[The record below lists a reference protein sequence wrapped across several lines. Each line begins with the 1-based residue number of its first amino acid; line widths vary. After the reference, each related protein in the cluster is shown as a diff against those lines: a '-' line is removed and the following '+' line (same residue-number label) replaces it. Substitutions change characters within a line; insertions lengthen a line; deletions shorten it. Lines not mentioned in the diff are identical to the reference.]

1 VGSIRQQAFVVC
13 VWTTWKMISQN
24 FRLCVNTTKDYRDF
38 RILKVIL
45 LSTMA
50 FDNIKQNNYKVFSM
64 LLNYLKIV
72 HNITFTYSIS
82 ITDNLAPDMYQDCL
96 FPACWQVV
104 KGLFTSYYRVVD
116 STNLLQV
123 VPTTCHRPAIQQ
135 LVKQVTAI
143 CVQAQTANIFARLF
157 TFETGRLPL
166 ETEMFHCSCDV
177 L

>member
-1 VGSIRQQAFVVC
+1 MSESPEKWYPKIP
-13 VWTTWKMISQN
+13 T

-38 RILKVIL
+38 KILKVIL

-50 FDNIKQNNYKVFSM
+50 FDNIKQNNYKFFSM

-72 HNITFTYSIS
+72 HNITFTYSFS
-82 ITDNLAPDMYQDCL
+82 FSNTDNLAPDLYQDCL

-104 KGLFTSYYRVVD
+104 KGLLTSYYRVVD

-135 LVKQVTAI
+135 LVKQVMSDNLVATW
-143 CVQAQTANIFARLF
+143 
-157 TFETGRLPL
+157 
-166 ETEMFHCSCDV
+166 
-177 L
+177 